1 MSFGIPVRNGLSV
14 SIVTTA
20 TLTSGSG
27 AGGGGRRDGGEPTL
41 ILDFIGG
48 NVPYGATLDLNF
60 TGQTYTAYAA
70 DPAGQGFPNFWAW
83 S

>member
-1 MSFGIPVRNGLSV
+1 MSFGIPVRYGLSV

-20 TLTSGSG
+20 TLTSGTG

-60 TGQTYTAYAA
+60 TGQTYTAYTA

>member
-20 TLTSGSG
+20 TLTSGTG

-60 TGQTYTAYAA
+60 TGQTYTAYTA